1 MAKKR
6 ALISV
11 FDKTGV
17 VDFAKKLVDYA
28 YEIIS
33 TGGTYK
39 LLKENNIPAIEVKD
53 ITDCEEMLGGRV
65 KTLHPYIFGGILARL
80 DNDNDAKELE
90 ENSIIPFDLVAVNLY
105 PFEKEKT
112 IETIDIGGVSLIRA
126 AAKNYQFV
134 NCITST
140 EQYDEFL
147 KQLEENG
154 KETTLEYRKELAV
167 KGFEL
172 TSKYDSLIAK
182 TLSDNEMEETLT
194 LNLEKVQD
202 LRYGENPHQSAG
214 LYKTD
219 DNIVDFDLL
228 NGKEL
233 SFNNITDMSSAFNLV
248 SEFIGVYACAI
259 IKHSN
264 PCGVALGENVADAYQ
279 RALDCDP
286 ISAFGGIVAFNQKVD
301 VKTAKLLKELFLEVI
316 IAPDFEKEAVDLL
329 KQKKNLRLVR
339 VNEDILTFKQM
350 PLLDIK
356 NTKFGTLVQTK
367 TDIELDKDNFK
378 VVTQTKPDEKMI
390 EDMIFAWKV
399 VKHVKSNAIVVAK
412 DKKTLGIGMG
422 QTSRIASMEI
432 ALNQACDEAKD
443 AVAAS
448 DGFFPAID
456 NIQAAAQ
463 CRIAAIIQPG
473 GSIKDEDVIK
483 ECDKYNIAMI
493 NTGTRHF
500 LH

>member
-39 LLKENNIPAIEVKD
+39 LLKENGIPAIEVKD
-53 ITDCEEMLGGRV
+53 ITDCEEMFGGRV

-90 ENSIIPFDLVAVNLY
+90 ENSIIPFDLVVVNLY
-105 PFEKEKT
+105 PFAQKKT

-126 AAKNYQFV
+126 AAKNYEFV
-134 NCITST
+134 NCITSPN
-140 EQYDEFL
+140 QYNNFLQKLDE
-147 KQLEENG
+147 NN
-154 KETTLEYRKELAV
+154 KETTIEYRKELAV
-167 KGFEL
+167 EGFKI
-172 TSKYDSLIAK
+172 TAKYDDLIAK
-182 TLSDNEMEETLT
+182 TLADNEIEETLT
-194 LNLEKVQD
+194 FNLEKVQD

-214 LYKTD
+214 LYKMD
-219 DNIVDFDLL
+219 GFVADFDLL

-233 SFNNITDMSSAFNLV
+233 SFNNIADMSSAFNIV

-264 PCGVALGENVADAYQ
+264 PCGVALGENVSDAYQ
-279 RALDCDP
+279 IALDCDP

-301 VKTAKLLKELFLEVI
+301 LKTAKMMKEIFLEVI
-316 IAPDFEKEAVDLL
+316 IAPDFEQEAVELL

-339 VNEDILTFKQM
+339 VNEDILTYKQM
-350 PLLDIK
+350 PLVDIK

-367 TDIELDKDNFK
+367 EDIELDKDNFK
-378 VVTQTKPDEKMI
+378 VVTQAKPDEKMV

-399 VKHVKSNAIVVAK
+399 VKHVKSNAIVIAK

-448 DGFFPAID
+448 DGFFPAVD

-493 NTGTRHF
+493 TTGTRHF